1 MIQVQQLRPVV
12 ISHSS
17 RGDALTHKGSQKA
30 ESSGLVER
38 HGGRFHQLYFC
49 FGEWDGVTIYEAP
62 DDTTAAAIAVGAVSP
77 GHLKA
82 ISTTP
87 LLTMEQALNA
97 LRKAGGQTYQGP
109 S

>member
-1 MIQVQQLRPVV
+1 MGLY
-12 ISHSS
+12 
-17 RGDALTHKGSQKA
+17 LTHFAYTPEAWAALAKQPQDRA
-30 ESSGLVER
+30 EAFRGLVER
-38 HGGRFHQLYFC
+38 HGGRFHQLYYC

-62 DDTTAAAIAVGAVSP
+62 DDTTAAAIAVSAVSP

-97 LRKAGGQTYQGP
+97 LRKAGGQTFQGP